1 MFCYSGVVRLQFI
14 KLVRWYPPYCNKEPW
29 SEISAIWML
38 QLTNAAVST
47 SLLQPVQGVCVF
59 STFSRSFYPSTPAHP
74 VSVLIPDA
82 TTSCSRGVRHVWSR
96 NCDTEM
102 LPPGTCYIIQDICA
116 DAHRSVK
123 AIPRLMCENGIVT
136 CWMQKICLRL
146 EAEVSKY
153 CSSIRKRFA
162 CSFTGEGGCTNST
175 STS

>member
-1 MFCYSGVVRLQFI
+1 
-14 KLVRWYPPYCNKEPW
+14 
-29 SEISAIWML
+29 ML

-59 STFSRSFYPSTPAHP
+59 STFSRSFYPSTSSTPRVRADP
-74 VSVLIPDA
+74 WWYYC
-82 TTSCSRGVRHVWSR
+82 CSRGVRHVWSR

-123 AIPRLMCENGIVT
+123 AIPRLMCENAIVT

-146 EAEVSKY
+146 EAEVSLNIAQVSENVLLAPLQGK
-153 CSSIRKRFA
+153 
-162 CSFTGEGGCTNST
+162 EGARIVRVPRR
-175 STS
+175 